1 MGVTNFRPEAQFW
14 QEPSFLGLACLF
26 RCESQVA
33 LRTRTKSAVSYA
45 IQRIGFLPKKHIHPY
60 DRTICSYTVN
70 RGAVAEPFPHGMREA
85 FVSKLFPDQ
94 YLAFGDNL
102 GQLWVRFVDGALPP
116 SAVDRIWQI
125 KDSQGQILSKRFPDS
140 YPTFCA
146 IHRRGCGP
154 C

>member
-60 DRTICSYTVN
+60 ARTICSYTVN

-85 FVSKLFPDQ
+85 FLSNCFPINT
-94 YLAFGDNL
+94 LPSGTISDNSGCASL
-102 GQLWVRFVDGALPP
+102 TVRSLPL
-116 SAVDRIWQI
+116 
-125 KDSQGQILSKRFPDS
+125 LSTEYGK
-140 YPTFCA
+140 
-146 IHRRGCGP
+146 
-154 C
+154 